1 MRVMSRSTWLSSG
14 WSRRVGA
21 VGSRCLRRWVLRRL
35 LRVLVEHVDEAI
47 AEVDSGVPPVG
58 DCIAHVDEL
67 EAR

>member
-1 MRVMSRSTWLSSG
+1 M
-14 WSRRVGA
+14 
-21 VGSRCLRRWVLRRL
+21 RRL

-47 AEVDSGVPPVG
+47 AEVDSGVSPVG